1 MVLEH
6 TVGALITRFASKYID
21 NLDLSALRLSVFG
34 GDVVLRNLELNLEV
48 LRRDFAAGLP
58 IEFQRGYVRE
68 IRIHI
73 PWLKLASEPIELTID
88 TVELVASLLPP
99 DTASGR
105 SEAPDSSGASAEAP
119 AELGGGSASADGWMG
134 PLLTK
139 ALFNMSVRKPPR
151 ALCSVQPTVQQCT
164 VQPSPQQSAS
174 PHLTPGTQVVVR
186 NVVVKFVEERA
197 VASLSLRSI
206 EVHSAGAQWQRAC
219 VEPEGPS
226 KRLRKTVTL
235 PVETKRAQASASWHR
250 PRLAGSLEAAFS
262 ARACLRLTQAPASR
276 GHQPL
281 GPSWPT
287 ISGLLFDTGD
297 ALGPDP
303 LPRRAREGLEPR
315 GALPAP
321 AAAPRLARGAYRHAP
336 AALRAARR
344 RDDSAA

>member
-99 DTASGR
+99 DTASGCPE
-105 SEAPDSSGASAEAP
+105 EAVSSGASTEAP
-119 AELGGGSASADGWMG
+119 AELGGGSASTDGWMG

-139 ALFNMSVRKPPR
+139 ALFNMSV
-151 ALCSVQPTVQQCT
+151 
-164 VQPSPQQSAS
+164 
-174 PHLTPGTQVVVR
+174 VVC

-235 PVETKRAQASASWHR
+235 SDLTLCLDEQEKGSSRVAHFQHPLLRRASLVARIDMHLQPAERPDGATTLLLDVLCPALELALSDHERAQ
-250 PRLAGSLEAAFS
+250 
-262 ARACLRLTQAPASR
+262 CVCSR
-276 GHQPL
+276 
-281 GPSWPT
+281 S
-287 ISGLLFDTGD
+287 I
-297 ALGPDP
+297 
-303 LPRRAREGLEPR
+303 
-315 GALPAP
+315 
-321 AAAPRLARGAYRHAP
+321 
-336 AALRAARR
+336 
-344 RDDSAA
+344 

>member
-73 PWLKLASEPIELTID
+73 PWLKQLASEPIELTID

-105 SEAPDSSGASAEAP
+105 SEEPAVSSGASTEAP

-139 ALFNMSVRKPPR
+139 ALFNMSVRKSTR
-151 ALCSVQPTVQQCT
+151 CTGLVAALT
-164 VQPSPQQSAS
+164 SA
-174 PHLTPGTQVVVR
+174 
-186 NVVVKFVEERA
+186 
-197 VASLSLRSI
+197 AS
-206 EVHSAGAQWQRAC
+206 
-219 VEPEGPS
+219 
-226 KRLRKTVTL
+226 
-235 PVETKRAQASASWHR
+235 
-250 PRLAGSLEAAFS
+250 
-262 ARACLRLTQAPASR
+262 
-276 GHQPL
+276 QPL
-281 GPSWPT
+281 T
-287 ISGLLFDTGD
+287 
-297 ALGPDP
+297 
-303 LPRRAREGLEPR
+303 
-315 GALPAP
+315 
-321 AAAPRLARGAYRHAP
+321 
-336 AALRAARR
+336 
-344 RDDSAA
+344 

>member
-105 SEAPDSSGASAEAP
+105 SKEPAVSSGASTETP

-139 ALFNMSVRKPPR
+139 ALFNMSVRKSTR
-151 ALCSVQPTVQQCT
+151 CTGLVAALT
-164 VQPSPQQSAS
+164 SA
-174 PHLTPGTQVVVR
+174 
-186 NVVVKFVEERA
+186 
-197 VASLSLRSI
+197 AS
-206 EVHSAGAQWQRAC
+206 
-219 VEPEGPS
+219 
-226 KRLRKTVTL
+226 
-235 PVETKRAQASASWHR
+235 
-250 PRLAGSLEAAFS
+250 
-262 ARACLRLTQAPASR
+262 
-276 GHQPL
+276 QPL
-281 GPSWPT
+281 T
-287 ISGLLFDTGD
+287 
-297 ALGPDP
+297 
-303 LPRRAREGLEPR
+303 
-315 GALPAP
+315 
-321 AAAPRLARGAYRHAP
+321 
-336 AALRAARR
+336 
-344 RDDSAA
+344 

>member
-1 MVLEH
+1 MVRELHAAGYPPTRTWVGERAGAATRGNMVLEH

-139 ALFNMSVRKPPR
+139 ALFNMSVRKSTR
-151 ALCSVQPTVQQCT
+151 CT
-164 VQPSPQQSAS
+164 GLVAAVTSA
-174 PHLTPGTQVVVR
+174 
-186 NVVVKFVEERA
+186 
-197 VASLSLRSI
+197 AS
-206 EVHSAGAQWQRAC
+206 
-219 VEPEGPS
+219 
-226 KRLRKTVTL
+226 
-235 PVETKRAQASASWHR
+235 
-250 PRLAGSLEAAFS
+250 
-262 ARACLRLTQAPASR
+262 
-276 GHQPL
+276 QPL
-281 GPSWPT
+281 T
-287 ISGLLFDTGD
+287 
-297 ALGPDP
+297 
-303 LPRRAREGLEPR
+303 
-315 GALPAP
+315 
-321 AAAPRLARGAYRHAP
+321 
-336 AALRAARR
+336 
-344 RDDSAA
+344 

>member
-99 DTASGR
+99 DTASGCP
-105 SEAPDSSGASAEAP
+105 EETAVSSGASTEAP
-119 AELGGGSASADGWMG
+119 AELGGGSASTDGWMG

-139 ALFNMSVRKPPR
+139 ALFNMS
-151 ALCSVQPTVQQCT
+151 
-164 VQPSPQQSAS
+164 
-174 PHLTPGTQVVVR
+174 VVVR

-235 PVETKRAQASASWHR
+235 SDLTLCLDEQEK
-250 PRLAGSLEAAFS
+250 GS
-262 ARACLRLTQAPASR
+262 SR
-276 GHQPL
+276 VAHFQHPL
-281 GPSWPT
+281 
-287 ISGLLFDTGD
+287 L
-297 ALGPDP
+297 
-303 LPRRAREGLEPR
+303 RRASLVARIDMHLQPAERPDGATTLLLDVLCPALEL
-315 GALPAP
+315 ALSDTQLLLLGELLTAVEKLQRAIRAEAEAK
-321 AAAPRLARGAYRHAP
+321 AAAAAAAAEAEEEAP
-336 AALRAARR
+336 PAEAEAPSPPPGRR
-344 RDDSAA
+344 VSVVVRDGEVISTELLC

>member
-105 SEAPDSSGASAEAP
+105 REAPDSSGASAEAP

-164 VQPSPQQSAS
+164 VQPSPQQPAS

-226 KRLRKTVTL
+226 KRLRKMVPL
-235 PVETKRAQASASWHR
+235 PVETKRAQASAGW
-250 PRLAGSLEAAFS
+250 L
-262 ARACLRLTQAPASR
+262 
-276 GHQPL
+276 
-281 GPSWPT
+281 
-287 ISGLLFDTGD
+287 SGDCFQ
-297 ALGPDP
+297 
-303 LPRRAREGLEPR
+303 R
-315 GALPAP
+315 
-321 AAAPRLARGAYRHAP
+321 
-336 AALRAARR
+336 
-344 RDDSAA
+344 